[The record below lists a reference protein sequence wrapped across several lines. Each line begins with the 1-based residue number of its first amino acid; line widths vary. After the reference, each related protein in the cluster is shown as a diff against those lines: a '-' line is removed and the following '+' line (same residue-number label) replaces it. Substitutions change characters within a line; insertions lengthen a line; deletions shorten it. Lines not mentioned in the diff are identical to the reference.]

1 MQSVLP
7 LSYETSVSKSQ
18 CLSILGSTGSIGI
31 QTLELAKECS
41 YQVEALSCNRNIELL
56 IQQIEEFQ
64 PRLVSVG
71 DAETAWELK
80 ERLAAISLTGRE
92 PEIMYGQEGNC
103 AVAGCSGV
111 DTVVAAIVG
120 FAGLEAVLEAIRLGR
135 KIALANK
142 ETLVAAGE
150 LVMSEAHRCGASII
164 PVDSEHSAIWQC
176 LLGRPL
182 NSWKRIF
189 LSCSGGP
196 FLGCSR
202 EELKTV
208 KVKDALKHPTWE
220 MGAKITIDSATLMNK
235 GLEIIEAYYLFETAV
250 ENIDVVIHPQS
261 LVHSMLSF
269 KDGSVM
275 AVIGSPDM
283 KQPIHQALAFP
294 EIAERDEAYAYDPFA
309 PENAMI
315 TFEKPEEAVFPSLRM
330 AREAIRGGGMLPLA
344 YNSANEA
351 ANLLFRRGR
360 ISFVTIFDIVAKVL
374 SEFHNLSSVKMASY
388 DDMIIIHE
396 KIMAAVFES
405 YAPEFKHSL

>member
-7 LSYETSVSKSQ
+7 LSYETPVSKSQ
-18 CLSILGSTGSIGI
+18 SLSILGSTGSIGR
-31 QTLELAKECS
+31 QTLAVAKECS
-41 YQVEALSCNRNIELL
+41 YQVQALSCNKNIDLL
-56 IQQIEEFQ
+56 IRQIEDFQ

-71 DAETAWELK
+71 DAATAAELK
-80 ERLAAISLTGRE
+80 ERLQTLSLTAKA
-92 PEIMYGQEGNC
+92 PEIMYGREGNC
-103 AVAGCSGV
+103 AVASCSGV

-120 FAGLEAVLEAIRLGR
+120 FAGLEAVLEAIGLGR

-150 LVMSEAHRCGASII
+150 LVMSEARRCGASII

-196 FLGCSR
+196 FRGYSR
-202 EELKTV
+202 EELATV
-208 KVKDALKHPTWE
+208 QVKDALKHPTWD

-235 GLEIIEAYYLFETAV
+235 GLEIIEAYHLFATPV
-250 ENIDVVIHPQS
+250 EDIDVVIHPQS
-261 LVHSMLSF
+261 LIHSMLSF
-269 KDGSVM
+269 KDGSVLS
-275 AVIGSPDM
+275 VLGSPDM

-294 EIAERDEAYAYDPFA
+294 EILERDEAYAYDPFA
-309 PENAMI
+309 PARAML
-315 TFEKPEEAVFPSLRM
+315 TFERPDEAAFPSLRL
-330 AREAIRGGGMLPLA
+330 AREAVHGGGLLPLA

-374 SEFHNLSSVKMASY
+374 DDFHNLSSVRMASY
-388 DDMIIIHE
+388 DDMISVHE
-396 KIMAAVFES
+396 QIMLAVFGS
-405 YAPEFKHSL
+405 YASEFKQSL